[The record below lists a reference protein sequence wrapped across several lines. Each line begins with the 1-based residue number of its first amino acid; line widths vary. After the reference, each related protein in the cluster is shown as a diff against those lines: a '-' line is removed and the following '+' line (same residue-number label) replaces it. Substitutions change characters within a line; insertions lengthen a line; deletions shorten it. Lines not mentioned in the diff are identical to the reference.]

1 MTTAALCGGVMLYNS
16 SLPSMAGGPII
27 LNSSAAT
34 MKLAALDVP
43 SSDPDHVYQ
52 DIVIFQDR
60 TLTTPVTLNGSAST
74 TVVEGIVYAPGAQV
88 KLNGN
93 GGTLIVDQVIASTF
107 DINGNGGTI
116 KVLRGTGVD
125 AVIVAA
131 GLVD

>member
-1 MTTAALCGGVMLYNS
+1 MIYNS
-16 SLPSMAGGPII
+16 KLPNEAGGPFI
-27 LNSSAAT
+27 LNSNAAT
-34 MKLAALDVP
+34 MKLASLDVP
-43 SSDPDHVYQ
+43 LGDPDRIYQ

-60 TLTTPVTLNGSAST
+60 ALTESVTLNGSASST
-74 TVVEGIVYAPGAQV
+74 IVEGIIYVPGGQV

-93 GGTLIVDQVIASTF
+93 GGTLITDQVIANTF

-116 KVLRGTGVD
+116 KVLRGKGVD

>member
-1 MTTAALCGGVMLYNS
+1 
-16 SLPSMAGGPII
+16 
-27 LNSSAAT
+27 
-34 MKLAALDVP
+34 
-43 SSDPDHVYQ
+43 
-52 DIVIFQDR
+52 
-60 TLTTPVTLNGSAST
+60 
-74 TVVEGIVYAPGAQV
+74 V

-93 GGTLIVDQVIASTF
+93 GGTLITDQIIANTF